1 MVKGPFPLLLLRPK
15 GEEAGQGNIDTGYGA
30 PMHQACILKL
40 LSLHTLTMDF
50 GGV

>member
-1 MVKGPFPLLLLRPK
+1 MVKGHFLPSPLKLNRKGGGLL
-15 GEEAGQGNIDTGYGA
+15 NIDTGYGA

-40 LSLHTLTMDF
+40 LLPRTLNTDF